1 MCNTTSIINFMLHLT
16 SASIT
21 QRNMFTFYS
30 CILCADGNLPKVY
43 ISQRHTPN
51 DHLCVY
57 IVHKDVKS
65 EYTYMTYAE
74 YYYMTTGENILR

>member
-1 MCNTTSIINFMLHLT
+1 MLNLASVSI
-16 SASIT
+16 A
-21 QRNMFTFYS
+21 QGNMFIFYS
-30 CILCADGNLPKVY
+30 CISCADGNLPKVY

-65 EYTYMTYAE
+65 EYTFIHVYKQ
-74 YYYMTTGENILR
+74 YYYLTTSENKI